1 MFWRTRSNIE
11 PCLPRP
17 AKEPPVGSGWIH
29 EIKHDGFR
37 NFRDYSNARSRWLV
51 RRPALEIDLQARTV
65 NGMPITQLSDTQI
78 AAATGRVQLERD
90 IEANTT
96 WFIDRAGGHLQVM
109 ATVKPVTCQ
118 QMSLANV
125 WDMVYDCASAKPGSR
140 SDS

>member
-29 EIKHDGFR
+29 EIKHDGCR
-37 NFRDYSNARSRWLV
+37 NFRDYWNARSRWLV

-78 AAATGRVQLERD
+78 AAPP
-90 IEANTT
+90 
-96 WFIDRAGGHLQVM
+96 VM
-109 ATVKPVTCQ
+109 FSLREISKPTLHG
-118 QMSLANV
+118 SLIGLAN
-125 WDMVYDCASAKPGSR
+125 
-140 SDS
+140 